1 MQGVK
6 INDLKIIKN
15 NDGDIFHGL
24 KNDDSGFSEFG
35 EIYFTRIN
43 YKKIKAWKKHFSMT
57 MNLVVPFG
65 EVKFVFFKNGE
76 FFEIILSNKNYK
88 D

>member
-1 MQGVK
+1 MKKNKLINIINMQGVK

-35 EIYFTRIN
+35 EIYL
-43 YKKIKAWKKHFSMT
+43 
-57 MNLVVPFG
+57 LV
-65 EVKFVFFKNGE
+65 
-76 FFEIILSNKNYK
+76 
-88 D
+88 